1 MSQNAQVSK
10 ASNFIQIAV
19 SIAVSVIAIVSFVFI
34 YINQNNQIW
43 NLDQQV
49 KALQAQLDDEK
60 RLNDKLFALLV
71 AKTSDGTISPTD
83 LGQFLSQS
91 QVETIVQQAGI
102 DIKTKLPFYLDTQF
116 IPSGWMG
123 DGEQGTTYL
132 SLNGVNTDV
141 NGIEKIVTRIEYRP
155 GTKGWAGIYW
165 LYPDKNWGDKPGKS
179 LVGAKKITFLAK
191 GEKGGEVVE
200 FKSGGIQGKSSDTLD
215 VSMGK
220 IALSSTW
227 QEYTID
233 LSNQDLS
240 NVIGAFAWFV
250 SAPDNGN
257 NNVIIYIADLVV
269 DK

>member
-1 MSQNAQVSK
+1 MTQNSK
-10 ASNFIQIAV
+10 VLRVIEI
-19 SIAVSVIAIVSFVFI
+19 IGGLIAITTFIFV
-34 YINQNNQIW
+34 YVNQNNQI
-43 NLDQQV
+43 LDLNKQV
-49 KALQAQLDDEK
+49 RELQVQLDDKK
-60 RLNDKLFALLV
+60 RLNDQLFTLLV
-71 AKTSDGTISPTD
+71 AKTSDGSISPTD
-83 LGQFLSQS
+83 LARFLSQS
-91 QVETIVQQAGI
+91 QVATIVQQAGI
-102 DIKTKLPFYLDTQF
+102 DIKAKLPFNLETQF

-132 SLNGVNTDV
+132 SLNGVNADV
-141 NGIEKIVTRIEYRP
+141 NGAKKVVTRIEYRP
-155 GTKGWAGIYW
+155 GSKGWAGIYW

-215 VSMGK
+215 VSIGK

-227 QEYTID
+227 QKYTID

-250 SAPDNGN
+250 SASDNEN
-257 NNVIIYIADLVV
+257 NKVIIYIADIVV